1 MDDQP
6 QGLPFNCSA
15 ESLRGIQMLNLRT
28 PTGDLDLTFVPAGFP
43 NGYEGLIHGAE
54 TRTID
59 GIAIGVAGWM
69 T

>member
-1 MDDQP
+1 
-6 QGLPFNCSA
+6 
-15 ESLRGIQMLNLRT
+15 MLNLRT